1 VNAVVFSFTKAGTAL
16 GGRAAAILQQNGWQV
31 RQATLAKF
39 AVPPAVSFDPS
50 LREETARAFQSA
62 RLLLFVG
69 AAAIAVRS
77 IAPFIRK
84 KDEDPA
90 VIVIDEKGQFVIPI
104 LSGHIGRANE
114 WARQL
119 AAAIKGQAVI
129 TTATDVNALFAVD
142 EWAARFGLHLS
153 SLTEAKAFASGLLE
167 RGRAGLYSDF
177 PVEGPLPSGLVV
189 TTDCETGLIVT
200 TKAAVSVF
208 PSAVTVRPAILH
220 IGIGC
225 RRGTLSSAIEKA
237 VSSALKEAN
246 LSKEAVAD
254 VSSLDVK
261 RDEEGLLA
269 FAKEKRWPIRF
280 FTAAEL
286 NAVPGNFTASDFVR
300 QTVGTDN
307 VCERSAVKAS
317 HGGKLVVS
325 KKAGQGI
332 TVAVACESYTLR
344 FLNV

>member
-1 VNAVVFSFTKAGTAL
+1 MNAVVFSFTKAGTAL
-16 GGRAAAILQQNGWQV
+16 GGRAAAFLQQNGWQV
-31 RQATLAKF
+31 RRVTLAKF

-114 WARQL
+114 WGRQL

-177 PVEGPLPSGLVV
+177 PVEGPLPPGLVV

-208 PSAVTVRPAILH
+208 PSAVTAPSAAAVEPYPRLLKRPSHQPLKRPISRKRPWRTSAASTSK
-220 IGIGC
+220 GTKKGC
-225 RRGTLSSAIEKA
+225 WLLRRKRGGPSASFPQPSSMRCRARLPLRTLSDRPSGRITS
-237 VSSALKEAN
+237 VSDRPSRQVAEA
-246 LSKEAVAD
+246 
-254 VSSLDVK
+254 SSSFPK
-261 RDEEGLLA
+261 RPVRVLP
-269 FAKEKRWPIRF
+269 WPLPVIRIY
-280 FTAAEL
+280 
-286 NAVPGNFTASDFVR
+286 SDF
-300 QTVGTDN
+300 
-307 VCERSAVKAS
+307 
-317 HGGKLVVS
+317 
-325 KKAGQGI
+325 
-332 TVAVACESYTLR
+332 
-344 FLNV
+344 